1 MREISVRI
9 EIIRHTFSGMVKLIY
24 PAGTVNRDDTRE
36 LLEFAM
42 EHRKR
47 IADQLPRIDPTM
59 KYVTFGY
66 RPRGSSEWTVVT
78 TPEER
83 EFPHIY
89 YKNERTPRVD
99 PMERLQAEF
108 DDTPPF

>member
-24 PAGTVNRDDTRE
+24 PASTVSQDDTLE

-47 IADQLPRIDPTM
+47 IADQLPLIDPTM
-59 KYVTFGY
+59 KYVTLGTGHGAAVSG
-66 RPRGSSEWTVVT
+66 PS
-78 TPEER
+78 
-83 EFPHIY
+83 
-89 YKNERTPRVD
+89 
-99 PMERLQAEF
+99 
-108 DDTPPF
+108 